1 VTTALFPYDTLSGG
15 DPPTLTIGA
24 LRLDGTARLE
34 LINKETSAVHLYE
47 ETKSWNRAE
56 LDLELTCDPTVVREF
71 ESKHG
76 PICAVVVANCLPTN
90 TRQPLQLTR
99 SDVDP
104 GRWSGALELDRD
116 NVRGRVALVTTL
128 TAAVNGVPHRPVGIG
143 SGWTIYV
150 DEPESLRLKGTLKVK
165 WLNFKN
171 QEEPSPARDY
181 PTSTHV
187 VAFTGGVPE
196 LWLNSGFDGLEPLL
210 KDRKDRRG
218 ADKGLHDFQRTGM
231 ARSVWMAL
239 IADALAAV
247 REESTDDDSA
257 EADWPEMPW
266 QAEILKL
273 VLPDV
278 APGKS
283 DRELL
288 HLAAGEWRQHPGAA
302 EFFARAEAVVGDLVK
317 ANELLRRFVHN
328 YRGGENT

>member
-1 VTTALFPYDTLSGG
+1 MTTALFPYDTLSGG
-15 DPPTLTIGA
+15 DPPTLTIAA
-24 LRLDGTARLE
+24 LRLDGTARMQ

-47 ETKSWNRAE
+47 DAKPWNRAE
-56 LDLELTCDPTVVREF
+56 LDLELTSDPAVVREF
-71 ESKHG
+71 ENKHG
-76 PICAVVVANCLPTN
+76 RISAVVVANCLPTN

-128 TAAVNGVPHRPVGIG
+128 TAAVSGVPHRPVALA
-143 SGWTIYV
+143 SGWTVYA

-171 QEEPSPARDY
+171 EEAPLPARDY

-196 LWLNSGFDGLEPLL
+196 LWLNSGFEGLEPLL

-218 ADKGLHDFQRTGM
+218 ADKGLHDFQRTGI
-231 ARSVWMAL
+231 ARGVWMAL

-247 REESTDDDSA
+247 REESADDEVA
-257 EADWPEMPW
+257 EPDWPEIPW

-273 VLPDV
+273 VLPEV

-288 HLAAGEWRQHPGAA
+288 RLAAGEWREHPGGGG
-302 EFFARAEAVVGDLVK
+302 VLQ
-317 ANELLRRFVHN
+317 
-328 YRGGENT
+328 RGPKRSWGTL